1 MLGFNADLAP
11 VADVWSN
18 PDNTVIGDRAYS
30 DDFAQAAEL
39 IPEAVRGFHSG
50 GVATTLK
57 HFPGHGDALADSHD
71 GAVYV
76 SKPLEQLRRE
86 ELLPF
91 RAGIASGSDMV
102 MIGHLILTEIDA
114 AQPAPFSYRI
124 VTELLREELGFQG
137 VVITDGL
144 QMKALTDSYT
154 SGEIAR
160 RAVSAGVDILLCPS
174 NPQAAVSALEE
185 AVALGEISEERI
197 NQSVRRILAMKVNR
211 GVLKLEGLES
221 PAVRTPASGGKRMNE
236 QTDLIQYTKKRS
248 LCRRLLPLLLAM
260 GLLLVGCSGGTEPSE
275 PSSDTGSSTASASST
290 PAASAPEPE
299 PEPET
304 LEQELLKKRG
314 VAFDQSDYKTFTGA
328 EGVLSL
334 QTVFSDLN
342 PKKAGGNL
350 SSVFLSGGKIYQYR
364 CDATLP
370 GGQNCREVG
379 TLPLAEQPVYL
390 QANDFNGAD
399 LEVVYRGGKR
409 YSVKSASNNGPYTA
423 TESKYLHP
431 VLTHAWRYSADG
443 KTLTEDVG
451 LRDRAQ
457 RIVHVGGSY
466 LLIAD
471 GKLEAAA
478 ERQLPSEN
486 FEGIYFDDD
495 EDGYIVYE
503 VADEAVGDGE
513 KAVAILN
520 GNILATDQAFYQ
532 IMYDD
537 ISENDLSYEEK
548 TTNADGT
555 PAAYL
560 PKFGGGNRYRLVK
573 LELLSRYYSD
583 VLTIAHDYII
593 TADYKLLPAT
603 EAIGEDY
610 ESGYIAYP
618 PDVMEKLLALDG
630 Y

>member
-1 MLGFNADLAP
+1 M
-11 VADVWSN
+11 
-18 PDNTVIGDRAYS
+18 
-30 DDFAQAAEL
+30 
-39 IPEAVRGFHSG
+39 
-50 GVATTLK
+50 
-57 HFPGHGDALADSHD
+57 
-71 GAVYV
+71 
-76 SKPLEQLRRE
+76 
-86 ELLPF
+86 
-91 RAGIASGSDMV
+91 
-102 MIGHLILTEIDA
+102 
-114 AQPAPFSYRI
+114 
-124 VTELLREELGFQG
+124 
-137 VVITDGL
+137 
-144 QMKALTDSYT
+144 
-154 SGEIAR
+154 
-160 RAVSAGVDILLCPS
+160 
-174 NPQAAVSALEE
+174 
-185 AVALGEISEERI
+185 
-197 NQSVRRILAMKVNR
+197 
-211 GVLKLEGLES
+211 
-221 PAVRTPASGGKRMNE
+221 
-236 QTDLIQYTKKRS
+236 
-248 LCRRLLPLLLAM
+248 
-260 GLLLVGCSGGTEPSE
+260 
-275 PSSDTGSSTASASST
+275 
-290 PAASAPEPE
+290 
-299 PEPET
+299 
-304 LEQELLKKRG
+304 KKRG

-334 QTVFSDLN
+334 QTVFSNLN

-486 FEGIYFDDD
+486 FEGYYFDDD

-537 ISENDLSYEEK
+537 ISENNLSYEEK

>member
-1 MLGFNADLAP
+1 MEY
-11 VADVWSN
+11 VQ
-18 PDNTVIGDRAYS
+18 R
-30 DDFAQAAEL
+30 EL
-39 IPEAVRGFHSG
+39 PYVRSFVLRS
-50 GVATTLK
+50 
-57 HFPGHGDALADSHD
+57 
-71 GAVYV
+71 VY
-76 SKPLEQLRRE
+76 
-86 ELLPF
+86 
-91 RAGIASGSDMV
+91 
-102 MIGHLILTEIDA
+102 
-114 AQPAPFSYRI
+114 
-124 VTELLREELGFQG
+124 
-137 VVITDGL
+137 
-144 QMKALTDSYT
+144 
-154 SGEIAR
+154 
-160 RAVSAGVDILLCPS
+160 
-174 NPQAAVSALEE
+174 
-185 AVALGEISEERI
+185 
-197 NQSVRRILAMKVNR
+197 
-211 GVLKLEGLES
+211 GVLRQEGITFGEEE
-221 PAVRTPASGGKRMNE
+221 PGRVIAEWREDGTVRTPASGGKRMNE

-431 VLTHAWRYSADG
+431 VLTHAWRYNADG

-478 ERQLPSEN
+478 ERKIPSD
-486 FEGIYFDDD
+486 GYYFDDG

>member
-1 MLGFNADLAP
+1 ML
-11 VADVWSN
+11 
-18 PDNTVIGDRAYS
+18 R
-30 DDFAQAAEL
+30 
-39 IPEAVRGFHSG
+39 R
-50 GVATTLK
+50 
-57 HFPGHGDALADSHD
+57 D
-71 GAVYV
+71 GAFGAVFRYR
-76 SKPLEQLRRE
+76 QL
-86 ELLPF
+86 
-91 RAGIASGSDMV
+91 
-102 MIGHLILTEIDA
+102 H
-114 AQPAPFSYRI
+114 
-124 VTELLREELGFQG
+124 
-137 VVITDGL
+137 
-144 QMKALTDSYT
+144 
-154 SGEIAR
+154 
-160 RAVSAGVDILLCPS
+160 
-174 NPQAAVSALEE
+174 
-185 AVALGEISEERI
+185 
-197 NQSVRRILAMKVNR
+197 SVR
-211 GVLKLEGLES
+211 
-221 PAVRTPASGGKRMNE
+221 
-236 QTDLIQYTKKRS
+236 QQ
-248 LCRRLLPLLLAM
+248 
-260 GLLLVGCSGGTEPSE
+260 
-275 PSSDTGSSTASASST
+275 
-290 PAASAPEPE
+290 
-299 PEPET
+299 
-304 LEQELLKKRG
+304 
-314 VAFDQSDYKTFTGA
+314 
-328 EGVLSL
+328 
-334 QTVFSDLN
+334 
-342 PKKAGGNL
+342 
-350 SSVFLSGGKIYQYR
+350 
-364 CDATLP
+364 
-370 GGQNCREVG
+370 
-379 TLPLAEQPVYL
+379 
-390 QANDFNGAD
+390 
-399 LEVVYRGGKR
+399 
-409 YSVKSASNNGPYTA
+409 
-423 TESKYLHP
+423 
-431 VLTHAWRYSADG
+431 HAWRYSADG

-457 RIVHVGGSY
+457 RIVRVGGSY

-478 ERQLPSEN
+478 ERQLPSKN

-610 ESGYIAYP
+610 ESGYIAYL

>member
-1 MLGFNADLAP
+1 
-11 VADVWSN
+11 
-18 PDNTVIGDRAYS
+18 
-30 DDFAQAAEL
+30 
-39 IPEAVRGFHSG
+39 
-50 GVATTLK
+50 
-57 HFPGHGDALADSHD
+57 
-71 GAVYV
+71 
-76 SKPLEQLRRE
+76 
-86 ELLPF
+86 
-91 RAGIASGSDMV
+91 
-102 MIGHLILTEIDA
+102 
-114 AQPAPFSYRI
+114 
-124 VTELLREELGFQG
+124 
-137 VVITDGL
+137 
-144 QMKALTDSYT
+144 
-154 SGEIAR
+154 
-160 RAVSAGVDILLCPS
+160 
-174 NPQAAVSALEE
+174 
-185 AVALGEISEERI
+185 
-197 NQSVRRILAMKVNR
+197 
-211 GVLKLEGLES
+211 
-221 PAVRTPASGGKRMNE
+221 MNE

-275 PSSDTGSSTASASST
+275 PSSDTGSSTASAGST

-471 GKLEAAA
+471 GKLRLLKGAK
-478 ERQLPSEN
+478 P
-486 FEGIYFDDD
+486 
-495 EDGYIVYE
+495 
-503 VADEAVGDGE
+503 
-513 KAVAILN
+513 IL
-520 GNILATDQAFYQ
+520 
-532 IMYDD
+532 
-537 ISENDLSYEEK
+537 
-548 TTNADGT
+548 
-555 PAAYL
+555 
-560 PKFGGGNRYRLVK
+560 
-573 LELLSRYYSD
+573 
-583 VLTIAHDYII
+583 
-593 TADYKLLPAT
+593 
-603 EAIGEDY
+603 
-610 ESGYIAYP
+610 
-618 PDVMEKLLALDG
+618 
-630 Y
+630 

>member
-1 MLGFNADLAP
+1 
-11 VADVWSN
+11 
-18 PDNTVIGDRAYS
+18 
-30 DDFAQAAEL
+30 
-39 IPEAVRGFHSG
+39 
-50 GVATTLK
+50 
-57 HFPGHGDALADSHD
+57 
-71 GAVYV
+71 
-76 SKPLEQLRRE
+76 
-86 ELLPF
+86 
-91 RAGIASGSDMV
+91 
-102 MIGHLILTEIDA
+102 
-114 AQPAPFSYRI
+114 
-124 VTELLREELGFQG
+124 
-137 VVITDGL
+137 
-144 QMKALTDSYT
+144 
-154 SGEIAR
+154 
-160 RAVSAGVDILLCPS
+160 
-174 NPQAAVSALEE
+174 
-185 AVALGEISEERI
+185 
-197 NQSVRRILAMKVNR
+197 
-211 GVLKLEGLES
+211 
-221 PAVRTPASGGKRMNE
+221 MNE

-248 LCRRLLPLLLAM
+248 LCTRLLPLLLAM

-478 ERQLPSEN
+478 ERQLPSE
-486 FEGIYFDDD
+486 
-495 EDGYIVYE
+495 
-503 VADEAVGDGE
+503 
-513 KAVAILN
+513 KA
-520 GNILATDQAFYQ
+520 GC
-532 IMYDD
+532 
-537 ISENDLSYEEK
+537 
-548 TTNADGT
+548 
-555 PAAYL
+555 P
-560 PKFGGGNRYRLVK
+560 
-573 LELLSRYYSD
+573 
-583 VLTIAHDYII
+583 
-593 TADYKLLPAT
+593 
-603 EAIGEDY
+603 
-610 ESGYIAYP
+610 
-618 PDVMEKLLALDG
+618 
-630 Y
+630 